1 MGCPLSKTEGTPVE
15 KNHQRPGQL
24 SPRLA
29 EQTRTPWKNWLLA
42 CCPCSLWVGLPSLF
56 TFIDPKGW
64 TTVVS
69 CCQQVSLRCSQTL
82 LGGLTLALSCLILLN
97 LEIVSI
103 DDSSLQLLLFIKAE
117 ERV

>member
-29 EQTRTPWKNWLLA
+29 EQTRTPGRTGSLPAALA
-42 CCPCSLWVGLPSLF
+42 AYGWDTHLPSL
-56 TFIDPKGW
+56 IPKGW

-82 LGGLTLALSCLILLN
+82 LGGLASARPCLILLN

-103 DDSSLQLLLFIKAE
+103 DDSSLQLLLFIKVE

>member
-56 TFIDPKGW
+56 TFIDPKGLDDCGVLLS
-64 TTVVS
+64 TSVS
-69 CCQQVSLRCSQTL
+69 KMFPD
-82 LGGLTLALSCLILLN
+82 LTGWPDLSPILSHSPKFGNCLH
-97 LEIVSI
+97 
-103 DDSSLQLLLFIKAE
+103 
-117 ERV
+117 